1 LDHGE
6 STQKAHIEMDKSIKN
21 FRYRRQRMVELFRP
35 IEMQILMTDDTDD
48 LIMLATLMLTS
59 GKDILLQR
67 IGREKTKKMIDN
79 LNL

>member
-1 LDHGE
+1 
-6 STQKAHIEMDKSIKN
+6 
-21 FRYRRQRMVELFRP
+21 MVELFRP